1 MDPEVIGNWK
11 RAGKEHPVALTELYA
26 VCVARETWKDT
37 LDDNRCIFFIDN
49 QGDLDALI
57 KGYSSEA
64 SMQSLLLVL
73 ERLDAKN
80 PCMPWYCRVPSQS
93 NIADLP
99 SRGRWKDFLAMLP
112 NCKVVNTV
120 CPFESKELRVICED
134 ACTAEVNGDEKNE
147 VCQDKRKRSKR

>member
-93 NIADLP
+93 NIADL
-99 SRGRWKDFLAMLP
+99 
-112 NCKVVNTV
+112 
-120 CPFESKELRVICED
+120 RVGGGKIFWQCYPI
-134 ACTAEVNGDEKNE
+134 AKLSILFVLSNPRNS
-147 VCQDKRKRSKR
+147 V